1 MIKIRF
7 KCRGCRVDYFRPVTE
22 VDLFYSLSEK
32 VIKLVE
38 RRVCCHAFS
47 EIDIPTRMGLNQG
60 LCMII
65 AYANELWFN
74 VYFWSEKTLKIVMF
88 VITPV
93 SRINLGWIS
102 MKNMKAGSLTY
113 HMYTHPKY
121 NDIYLP

>member
-1 MIKIRF
+1 MQRMSS
-7 KCRGCRVDYFRPVTE
+7 GLLSTSNGSRPI
-22 VDLFYSLSEK
+22 LLSQRK

-38 RRVCCHAFS
+38 HRVCCHAFS

-93 SRINLGWIS
+93 SRVNLGWIS

>member
-1 MIKIRF
+1 MQRMSS
-7 KCRGCRVDYFRPVTE
+7 GLLSTSNGSRPI
-22 VDLFYSLSEK
+22 LLSQWK

-47 EIDIPTRMGLNQG
+47 EIDIPTRVGLNQG

-65 AYANELWFN
+65 AYANEL
-74 VYFWSEKTLKIVMF
+74 
-88 VITPV
+88 
-93 SRINLGWIS
+93 R
-102 MKNMKAGSLTY
+102 SLTY